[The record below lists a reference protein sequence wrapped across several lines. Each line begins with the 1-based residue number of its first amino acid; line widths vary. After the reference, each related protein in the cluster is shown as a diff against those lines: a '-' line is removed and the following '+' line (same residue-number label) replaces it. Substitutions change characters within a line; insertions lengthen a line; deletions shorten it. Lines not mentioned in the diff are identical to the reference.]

1 MDKIWDRKSFEPTKV
16 ERKKKGEYVCV
27 LTWASKCLLYTLIY
41 TEVRNWHSLAAPPMN
56 LTFIWPTVHM
66 TPFCCI
72 VCGLSRWRCLWLL
85 DRDVEDVDDVDRVSA
100 TRKEFIHYHR
110 KGKTMAIVWFCKG
123 TTGIK
128 VMGNSF
134 KTNMLIRKLPSV
146 CVYTKNRAF
155 PTTDLYDLLS
165 SSIL

>member
-1 MDKIWDRKSFEPTKV
+1 M
-16 ERKKKGEYVCV
+16 
-27 LTWASKCLLYTLIY
+27 YTLIY

-72 VCGLSRWRCLWLL
+72 VCGRSRWRCLWLL

-100 TRKEFIHYHR
+100 TRKELIHYHR
-110 KGKTMAIVWFCKG
+110 KCKIMAIVWLCKG

-128 VMGNSF
+128 ATQSWEIHSRPIRSSGNYLVYVSIPRTELF
-134 KTNMLIRKLPSV
+134 QKRTCMICSPAQCYKWFIKTPYMV
-146 CVYTKNRAF
+146 
-155 PTTDLYDLLS
+155 
-165 SSIL
+165 